1 MEWGGSEGG
10 NITGAT
16 LQVEQ
21 AIALAAE
28 EMVMVR
34 QVGALIKD
42 KIPIERHLMDA
53 AF

>member
-1 MEWGGSEGG
+1 MEWGGSERV

-34 QVGALIKD
+34 QVGALVED
-42 KIPIERHLMDA
+42 EIPIEGYLMNA
-53 AF
+53 TL